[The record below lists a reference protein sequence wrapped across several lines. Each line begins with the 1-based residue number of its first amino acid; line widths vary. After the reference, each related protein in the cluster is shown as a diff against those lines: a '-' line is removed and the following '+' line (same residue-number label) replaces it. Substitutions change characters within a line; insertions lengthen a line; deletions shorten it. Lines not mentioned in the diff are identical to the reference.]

1 MFNFFNNPIKR
12 YKAKSGRIKSLYE
25 YKLKL
30 SEDVKLL
37 KLEKRNLLRKIT
49 ECKKNAENSEL
60 LRNEVKTLQEKK
72 STLKVEIAKL
82 YKAKELTLNL
92 KELESKEILLK
103 SKAEELAAY
112 VEKMTNDLNK
122 LREEK
127 GLLIENI
134 DTLKL
139 QQAYLPKIDT
149 VSTLSIEYVDE
160 MQNGLDFEKY
170 FANILDKLGYYD
182 IKITSSS
189 GDFGIDITAYNDDI
203 LYGFQCKL
211 YSNSVSN
218 KAIQEAYSGKKHYNC
233 NVVIVVTNNYFTEQA
248 KKQAEETNVILWD
261 RNVLIN
267 KLNEASKCTFTVK
280 M

>member
-72 STLKVEIAKL
+72 STLEVEIAKL

>member
-12 YKAKSGRIKSLYE
+12 YKVKSGRIKSLYE
-25 YKLKL
+25 YKFKL
-30 SEDVKLL
+30 TEDVKLL
-37 KLEKRNLLRKIT
+37 KLEKRNLLHKIT

-60 LRNEVKTLQEKK
+60 LKNEVKTLQEKK
-72 STLKVEIAKL
+72 STLEVEIAKL

-103 SKAEELAAY
+103 SKAEELTAY

-261 RNVLIN
+261 
-267 KLNEASKCTFTVK
+267 
-280 M
+280 

>member
-1 MFNFFNNPIKR
+1 MFNFFNNSIKR
-12 YKAKSGRIKSLYE
+12 YKVKSGRIKSLYE

-30 SEDVKLL
+30 VEDVRLL

-49 ECKKNAENSEL
+49 ECKKNTKNAESLKND
-60 LRNEVKTLQEKK
+60 VKILQENK
-72 STLKVEIAKL
+72 STLEVEVAKL

-92 KELESKEILLK
+92 KELESKEVLLK
-103 SKAEELAAY
+103 SKVEELTVF
-112 VEKMTNDLNK
+112 VEKITNDLNR

-139 QQAYLPKIDT
+139 QQSFLPKIDT
-149 VSTLSIEYVDE
+149 ISTFSIEYVDSI
-160 MQNGLDFEKY
+160 QNGLDFEKY

-211 YSNSVSN
+211 YSSSVSN
-218 KAIQEAYSGKKHYNC
+218 KAIQEAYSGKQHYNC

-248 KKQAEETNVILWD
+248 KKQAKETNVILWD
-261 RNVLIN
+261 RNILIN
-267 KLNEASKCTFTVK
+267 KLNEASKFTFTVK

>member
-72 STLKVEIAKL
+72 STLEVEIAKL

-92 KELESKEILLK
+92 KELELKEILLK

>member
-72 STLKVEIAKL
+72 STLEVEIAKL

-233 NVVIVVTNNYFTEQA
+233 NVVIVVTNNYFTEQV

-261 RNVLIN
+261 RTVLIN

>member
-72 STLKVEIAKL
+72 STLEVEIAKL

-261 RNVLIN
+261 RTVLIN